1 MYTTYLTLLLITRV
15 VRVQPKSVPIK
26 IKWNWP
32 AWMRSFSFLFLLPP
46 LSPSFFLLSL
56 SFFYLNHHHH
66 VHLAMLSW
74 FHVPYEFRSS
84 LRDRR
89 DIISANSYFDLFDSP
104 RYFIRSIKPRSNR
117 DAFSLYLVFHLIR
130 YVYRI
135 TNFVILSP
143 EYGRTLKIAY
153 FRSIG
158 GGKYTI
164 KEERD
169 KRSILDQVFN
179 RVVYQT
185 HLPTTI
191 ARGCAGFLSWD
202 EERIRL
208 ISACRPVII
217 RECEKGGPDLCR
229 SRKLLKMYDGIWTW
243 LATLRF

>member
-1 MYTTYLTLLLITRV
+1 M

-32 AWMRSFSFLFLLPP
+32 AWMRSFSFLFLLPS
-46 LSPSFFLLSL
+46 LFLFFFLF

-66 VHLAMLSW
+66 PWISRCYRG
-74 FHVPYEFRSS
+74 FIFRPCEFRSS
-84 LRDRR
+84 SRDRR
-89 DIISANSYFDLFDSP
+89 DIISANSYFDLLDSP
-104 RYFIRSIKPRSNR
+104 RHFNRSIKPGCFLSL
-117 DAFSLYLVFHLIR
+117 SLYSILF
-130 YVYRI
+130 VYYI
-135 TNFVILSP
+135 TNLVILSP

-153 FRSIG
+153 FRLIG
-158 GGKYTI
+158 DGRYTI
-164 KEERD
+164 EKESD
-169 KRSILDQVFN
+169 KRSLDQVFN

-217 RECEKGGPDLCR
+217 RECEKGGPDLRR

-243 LATLRF
+243 LAALRF